1 MIVTCHQPNFV
12 PWNPFFEKIRAADV
26 VVLLNHVQFTRHQF
40 QNRFK
45 FQNKWCTMSVN
56 HGSLKDLIN
65 EKVYTNPISDWQ
77 RIKNQIGYTWL
88 SEYDEL
94 IDSNLSASN
103 TRLIK
108 KMIEQLEIYT
118 QIQSDS
124 SAEFS
129 DPTHKL
135 VEICKEFNAHTY
147 LSGPSGKKYLN
158 LEMFDEAG
166 IEVKFFENSPDTR
179 SILEII
185 NDRKN

>member
-56 HGSLKDLIN
+56 HGNLKDLII
-65 EKVYTNPISDWQ
+65 EKKYINPISDWQ
-77 RIKNQIGYTWL
+77 RIKNQIGYSWL

-94 IDSNLSASN
+94 IDFNLSASN

-108 KMIEQLEIYT
+108 KMLCELEIYT
-118 QIQSDS
+118 RIQSDS
-124 SAEFS
+124 PAES
-129 DPTHKL
+129 IDPTHKL
-135 VEICKEFNAHTY
+135 VEICKKFNAKTY
-147 LSGPSGKKYLN
+147 LSGPSGKKYLK
-158 LEMFDEAG
+158 LEMFNEAE
-166 IEVKFFENSPDTR
+166 IEVKFFENPPNTQ

-185 NDRKN
+185 HDRKN